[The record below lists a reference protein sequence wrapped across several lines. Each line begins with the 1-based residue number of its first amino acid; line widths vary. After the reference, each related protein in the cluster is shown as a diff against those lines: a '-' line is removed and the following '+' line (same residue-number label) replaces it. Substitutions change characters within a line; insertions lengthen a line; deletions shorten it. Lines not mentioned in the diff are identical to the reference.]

1 MSVDSMF
8 SPSWYRV
15 ASLQPRLRSHT
26 QIHRH
31 HYRGKIWFVLQDHS
45 SGSSHRFSAPVY
57 YILSQMDGKRTFQEI
72 WDRAVEHLGDDA
84 PTQDQ
89 MIRLASQLHSNDT
102 LLCDVPPD
110 TFELFQRHESHQTI
124 KWKQWFLNPLSLR
137 FPLFD
142 PERLL
147 NQLLPWVRP
156 FFGWFGILIW
166 SLVVGY
172 ALYLSGLHWDSLS
185 QNVSDRVLTPENLIL
200 LWLVYP
206 IVKLLHE
213 FGHAF
218 AAKNWGGEVHEI
230 GIMLLVFIPVPYVEA
245 SSASAFREKH
255 RRMMVDAAGIIVELL
270 LAAIALVVWVHV
282 EHGIVHA
289 IAYNVILIGSVSTLF
304 FNGNP
309 LLRFDGYYFLADA
322 IEVPNLGSR
331 SNNYLGY
338 LIQRYGFGIKN
349 AKSPANT
356 SGERFWMFTYGLSS
370 FFYRMFIVA
379 VIALVV
385 AEKFFIVGV
394 LLATWALSTMIG
406 VPLYKRIKFL
416 LSNPS
421 VTGHR
426 VRAIMLTTS
435 FVVLLLSFVFLA
447 PFPYATRAEGVIWP
461 PEDSMVRP
469 GTNGFCREV
478 LVKSD
483 QWVKSGDPLIV
494 SEDPLLESEKHILEA
509 RLQELKARYLS
520 LRYTE
525 RAKAMIHKEEI
536 VSVKKELARIR
547 ELESQLTIRSQ
558 VEGKLILSRLEDMK
572 GRFLRR
578 GELIGYVVDF
588 PLNTVRVVVPQDNI
602 GLVKEKTVKV
612 EVRLAEN
619 IAGVSEALVYR
630 EVPAATD
637 KLPSVALG
645 FAGGGEVPVDPRDKE
660 GTKAFD
666 SVFQLDLIL
675 SDQFNMQKIGERVF
689 VRFDHGAVPLAKQ
702 WYYFFRQLFL
712 RRFSV

>member
-15 ASLQPRLRSHT
+15 ASLQPRLRNHT

-45 SGSSHRFSAPVY
+45 SGSYHRFSPPVY
-57 YILSQMDGKRTFQEI
+57 YILSQMDGQRTFQEI

-102 LLCDVPPD
+102 LLCDVSPD
-110 TFELFQRHESHQTI
+110 TFELFQRHESHQKM

-147 NQLLPWVRP
+147 NQFLPWVRP
-156 FFGWFGILIW
+156 FFGWFGIFIW
-166 SLVVGY
+166 CLVVGY
-172 ALYLSGLHWDSLS
+172 ALYLAGLHWDGLTE
-185 QNVSDRVLTPENLIL
+185 NVSDRILTPENLLL

-206 IVKLLHE
+206 IVKLVHE

-245 SSASAFREKH
+245 SCASAFREKH
-255 RRMMVDAAGIIVELL
+255 RRMMVDAAGILVELL
-270 LAAIALVVWVHV
+270 LAAIALMVWVHV

-309 LLRFDGYYFLADA
+309 LLRFDGYYFLSDA

-338 LIQRYGFGIKN
+338 LIQRYGFAVRN

-356 SGERFWMFTYGLSS
+356 SGERFWMFSYGVSS

-379 VIALVV
+379 VIILVV

-394 LLATWALSTMIG
+394 LIATWALSTMIG
-406 VPLYKRIKFL
+406 LPLYKRLKFL
-416 LSNPS
+416 FSNPS
-421 VTGHR
+421 ISGHR
-426 VRAIMLTTS
+426 ARAVTLTAT
-435 FVVLLLSFVFLA
+435 FIVLLTAFIFMT

-461 PEDSMVRP
+461 PEDSLVRV
-469 GTNGFCREV
+469 GTDGFCRKI
-478 LVKSD
+478 LVKPD
-483 QWVKSGDPLIV
+483 QWVRRGDPIII
-494 SEDPLLESEKHILEA
+494 SEDPLLEAEERILKA
-509 RLQELKARYLS
+509 RLQELEARYLS
-520 LRYTE
+520 LRYTD
-525 RAKAMIHKEEI
+525 RPKALIQKEEI
-536 VSVKKELARIR
+536 VAVKKELDRIQ
-547 ELESQLTIRSQ
+547 ELESRLTIRSQ
-558 VEGKLILSRLEDMK
+558 TEGKLILSRSEDMLD
-572 GRFLRR
+572 RFLHR
-578 GELIGYVVDF
+578 GELVGYIVDF

-612 EVRLAEN
+612 EVRLAGSIGE
-619 IAGVSEALVYR
+619 ISEAFVLR
-630 EVPAATD
+630 EVPAATE

-645 FAGGGEVPVDPRDKE
+645 FAGGGEVPVDPRDEE

-666 SVFQLDLIL
+666 SVFQLDLTL
-675 SDQFNMQKIGERVF
+675 SDQVNMRRIGERVF
-689 VRFDHGAVPLAKQ
+689 VRFDHGKVPLAEQ

>member
-15 ASLQPRLRSHT
+15 AGLQPRLRSHT

-31 HYRGKIWFVLQDHS
+31 YYRGKIWFVLQDHS
-45 SGSSHRFSAPVY
+45 SGSYHRFSPPVY
-57 YILSQMDGKRTFQEI
+57 YILSQMDGQRTFQEI

-110 TFELFQRHESHQTI
+110 TFELFQRHETHQKM

-147 NQLLPWVRP
+147 NRMLPWVRP
-156 FFGWFGILIW
+156 LFGWFGIILW
-166 SLVVGY
+166 GLVVGY
-172 ALYLSGLHWDSLS
+172 ALYLSGLHWDALTE
-185 QNVSDRVLTPENLIL
+185 NVSDRILTPENLLL

-206 IVKLLHE
+206 VVKLVHE

-255 RRMMVDAAGIIVELL
+255 RRMMVDAAGIVVELL
-270 LAAIALVVWVHV
+270 LAAIALLVWVHV

-309 LLRFDGYYFLADA
+309 LLRFDGYYFLSDA

-338 LIQRYGFGIKN
+338 LIQRYGFGVRN

-356 SGERFWMFTYGLSS
+356 SGERFWMFTYGVSS

-394 LLATWALSTMIG
+394 LLATWALTTMIG
-406 VPLYKRIKFL
+406 VPLYKRLKFL
-416 LSNPS
+416 FASPS
-421 VTGHR
+421 ISGHR
-426 VRAIMLTTS
+426 FRATTLTS
-435 FVVLLLSFVFLA
+435 IFVASLLAFIILTPV
-447 PFPYATRAEGVIWP
+447 PYTTRAEGVIWP
-461 PEDSMVRP
+461 PEDSLVRA
-469 GTNGFCREV
+469 GTNGFCRKI
-478 LVKSD
+478 LVQSD
-483 QWVKSGDPLIV
+483 QWVRRGDPLIV
-494 SEDPLLESEKHILEA
+494 SEDPLLKSEKRVLEA
-509 RLQELKARYLS
+509 RLQELEARYLS

-525 RAKAMIHKEEI
+525 RAKALIQKEEI
-536 VSVKKELARIR
+536 VSVKKELNRLQ
-547 ELESQLTIRSQ
+547 ELEQQLTIRSGTDGQ
-558 VEGKLILSRLEDMK
+558 LILIRSEDMK
-572 GRFLRR
+572 DRFFHR
-578 GELIGYVVDF
+578 GELVGYVVDL
-588 PLNTVRVVVPQDNI
+588 PLNTVRVVVPQDHI
-602 GLVKEKTVKV
+602 GLVREQTVKV
-612 EVRLAEN
+612 EIRLAEN
-619 IAGVSEALVYR
+619 IGEISEAMVLR
-630 EVPAATD
+630 EVPAATE

-645 FAGGGEVPVDPRDKE
+645 FAGGGEVPVDPRDEE

-666 SVFQLDLIL
+666 SVFQLDLVL
-675 SDQFNMQKIGERVF
+675 SDQVNMQRIGERVF
-689 VRFDHGAVPLAKQ
+689 VRFDHGKVPLAEQ

>member
-15 ASLQPRLRSHT
+15 ANLQPRLRSHT

-45 SGSSHRFSAPVY
+45 SGSYHRFSPPVY
-57 YILSQMDGKRTFQEI
+57 FILSQMDGKRTFQEI

-89 MIRLASQLHSNDT
+89 MIRLAGQLHSNDT

-110 TFELFQRHESHQTI
+110 TFELFQRHESHQKM

-137 FPLFD
+137 FPIFD

-147 NQLLPWVRP
+147 NKFLPWVRP
-156 FFGWFGILIW
+156 FFGWFGMLVW
-166 SLVVGY
+166 CVVVGY
-172 ALYLSGLHWDSLS
+172 ALYLAGLHWDSLTE
-185 QNVSDRVLTPENLIL
+185 NVSDRILTPENLLL

-206 IVKLLHE
+206 LVKLVHE

-218 AAKNWGGEVHEI
+218 AAKRWGGEVHEI
-230 GIMLLVFIPVPYVEA
+230 GFMLLVFIPVPYVEA

-255 RRMMVDAAGIIVELL
+255 RRMIVDAAGIVVELL
-270 LAAIALVVWVHV
+270 LAAIALVVWVNV

-289 IAYNVILIGSVSTLF
+289 IAYNVMLIGSVSTLF

-309 LLRFDGYYFLADA
+309 LLRFDGYYFLSDT

-338 LIQRYGFGIKN
+338 LIQRYACGVRS

-356 SGERFWMFTYGLSS
+356 SGERFWMFTYGVSS

-385 AEKFFIVGV
+385 AEKFFVVGV
-394 LLATWALSTMIG
+394 LLASWALTTMIG

-416 LSNPS
+416 YSSPVIS
-421 VTGHR
+421 GKRT
-426 VRAIMLTTS
+426 RAVLLTTS
-435 FVVLLLSFVFLA
+435 FVVLLLSFIFLT
-447 PFPYATRAEGVIWP
+447 PIPYATRAEGVVWP
-461 PEDSMVRP
+461 PENSMVRV
-469 GTNGFCREV
+469 GADGFCQEL
-478 LVKSD
+478 LVQPN
-483 QWVKSGDPLIV
+483 QWVQQGDPIIV
-494 SEDPLLESEKHILEA
+494 SDDPLLKAEKRVLEA
-509 RLQELKARYLS
+509 RLQELEARYLS

-525 RAKAMIHKEEI
+525 RTKALIQKEEI
-536 VSVKKELARIR
+536 VAVKKELDRIQ
-547 ELESQLTIRSQ
+547 EMESQLTIRSQ
-558 VEGKLILSRLEDMK
+558 TKGKLIIPRSEDMK
-572 GRFLRR
+572 DRFLHK
-578 GELIGYVVDF
+578 GELVGYVVDF

-602 GLVKEKTVKV
+602 GLVKEQTVKIQI
-612 EVRLAEN
+612 RLAEN
-619 IAGVSEALVYR
+619 IGKVSEALMLR
-630 EVPAATD
+630 EVPAATE

-645 FAGGGEVPVDPRDKE
+645 FAGGGEVPVDPRDE
-660 GTKAFD
+660 GGTKAFD

-675 SDQFNMQKIGERVF
+675 SDQNNIQYIGERVF
-689 VRFDHGAVPLAKQ
+689 VRFDHGKVTLAEQ
-702 WYYFFRQLFL
+702 WYYFLRQLFL

>member
-1 MSVDSMF
+1 
-8 SPSWYRV
+8 
-15 ASLQPRLRSHT
+15 
-26 QIHRH
+26 
-31 HYRGKIWFVLQDHS
+31 
-45 SGSSHRFSAPVY
+45 
-57 YILSQMDGKRTFQEI
+57 MDGKRTFQEI

-110 TFELFQRHESHQTI
+110 TFELFQRYESHQKM
-124 KWKQWFLNPLSLR
+124 KWKQWFTNPLSIR

-156 FFGWFGILIW
+156 FLGWFGVSVW
-166 SLVVGY
+166 CMVVGY
-172 ALYLSGLHWDSLS
+172 ALYLSGLHWDGLTK
-185 QNVSDRVLTPENLIL
+185 NVSDQILTPENLLL

-206 IVKLLHE
+206 LVKLIHE

-218 AAKNWGGEVHEI
+218 ATKNWGGEVHEI
-230 GIMLLVFIPVPYVEA
+230 GIMFLVFIPVPYVEA

-255 RRMMVDAAGIIVELL
+255 RRMMVDAAGIIVEFL
-270 LAAIALVVWVHV
+270 LAAIAVVVWVHV
-282 EHGIVHA
+282 EQGIVHA

-338 LIQRYGFGIKN
+338 LIQRYLFGIKS

-356 SGERFWMFTYGLSS
+356 SGERFWMLFYGVSS

-394 LLATWALSTMIG
+394 LLAVWAMITMLG
-406 VPLYKRIKFL
+406 VPLFKRIKFL
-416 LSNPS
+416 LASPS

-435 FVVLLLSFVFLA
+435 FIVLLLGFIIFA

-461 PEDSMVRP
+461 PEDSMVRA
-469 GTNGFCREV
+469 GTNGFCREI
-478 LVKSD
+478 LVKPD
-483 QWVKSGDPLIV
+483 QWVQSGDPIMI
-494 SEDPLLESEKHILEA
+494 SDDPLLKAEKKILKA
-509 RLQELKARYLS
+509 RLQELQARYLS

-525 RAKAMIHKEEI
+525 RSKAMFHKEEI
-536 VSVKKELARIR
+536 VSVEKELNRIK

-558 VEGKLILSRLEDMK
+558 VDGKLILPRSEDMK
-572 GRFLRR
+572 GRFIRR
-578 GELIGYVVDF
+578 GELVGYVIRF

-602 GLVKEKTVKV
+602 GLVKDQTVKIQI
-612 EVRLAEN
+612 RLAEK
-619 IAGVSEALVYR
+619 IGEVSEAKLLR
-630 EVPAATD
+630 EVPAATEE
-637 KLPSVALG
+637 LPSVALG
-645 FAGGGEVPVDPRDKE
+645 FAGGGEVPVDPQDKE

-666 SVFQLDLIL
+666 SIFQLDLIL
-675 SDQFNMQKIGERVF
+675 ADQVNMRRIGERVF
-689 VRFDHGAVPLAKQ
+689 VRFDHGEVPLIQQ

>member
-1 MSVDSMF
+1 
-8 SPSWYRV
+8 
-15 ASLQPRLRSHT
+15 
-26 QIHRH
+26 
-31 HYRGKIWFVLQDHS
+31 
-45 SGSSHRFSAPVY
+45 
-57 YILSQMDGKRTFQEI
+57 MDGKRTFQEI
-72 WDRAVEHLGDDA
+72 WDQAVEHLGDDA

-110 TFELFQRHESHQTI
+110 TFELFQRHESHQKM

-147 NQLLPWVRP
+147 NQMLPWVRP
-156 FFGWFGILIW
+156 FFSKFGILIW
-166 SLVVGY
+166 SAIVGY
-172 ALYLSGLHWDSLS
+172 ALYLAGLHWDGLTE
-185 QNVSDRVLTPENLIL
+185 NVGDRILTPENLLL

-206 IVKLLHE
+206 MVKLAHE

-218 AAKNWGGEVHEI
+218 AAKNWGGEIHEI

-309 LLRFDGYYFLADA
+309 LLRFDGYYFLSDA

-338 LIQRYGFGIKN
+338 LIQRYGFGVRN

-356 SGERFWMFTYGLSS
+356 SGERFWMFTYGVSS

-394 LLATWALSTMIG
+394 LLAIWALTTMVG
-406 VPLYKRIKFL
+406 VPLYKRLKFL
-416 LSNPS
+416 FASPS
-421 VTGHR
+421 ISGHR
-426 VRAIMLTTS
+426 ARAMVLTTI
-435 FVVLLLSFVFLA
+435 FVASLLAFVFLA
-447 PFPYATRAEGVIWP
+447 PIPYATRAEGVIWP
-461 PEDSMVRP
+461 PEGSLVRA
-469 GTNGFCREV
+469 GTDGFCREIF
-478 LVKSD
+478 VKSN
-483 QWVKSGDPLIV
+483 QRVQQGDPILI
-494 SEDPLLESEKHILEA
+494 SEDPLLQAEKHILEA
-509 RLQELKARYLS
+509 RLQELEARYLS

-525 RAKAMIHKEEI
+525 RSKALIQ
-536 VSVKKELARIR
+536 KEL
-547 ELESQLTIRSQ
+547 ETF
-558 VEGKLILSRLEDMK
+558 G
-572 GRFLRR
+572 
-578 GELIGYVVDF
+578 
-588 PLNTVRVVVPQDNI
+588 P
-602 GLVKEKTVKV
+602 
-612 EVRLAEN
+612 
-619 IAGVSEALVYR
+619 
-630 EVPAATD
+630 
-637 KLPSVALG
+637 
-645 FAGGGEVPVDPRDKE
+645 
-660 GTKAFD
+660 
-666 SVFQLDLIL
+666 
-675 SDQFNMQKIGERVF
+675 
-689 VRFDHGAVPLAKQ
+689 DHP
-702 WYYFFRQLFL
+702 
-712 RRFSV
+712 